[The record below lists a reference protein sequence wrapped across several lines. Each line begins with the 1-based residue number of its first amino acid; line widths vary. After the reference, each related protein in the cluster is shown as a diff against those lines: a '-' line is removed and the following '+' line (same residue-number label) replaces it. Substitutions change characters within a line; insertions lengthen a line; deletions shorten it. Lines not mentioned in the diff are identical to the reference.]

1 MLFQICVGG
10 ARVIALSASKR
21 LFTTMNQ
28 HVPFQHLRL
37 SARVAAFVA
46 AVGLLSIIQGLFR
59 MLC

>member
-1 MLFQICVGG
+1 MLFQICVGS

-21 LFTTMNQ
+21 LFATVNQ
-28 HVPFQHLRL
+28 HVGFQHLRL

-46 AVGLLSIIQGLFR
+46 AVGLLAIIQG